1 MTQDSFEEMREIG
14 ARLMEIGLYGH
25 DMFDYSTVEKKGDE
39 PQSFIPLSDSALHLF
54 VSGIYSYLSYS
65 NGRAHRELSEPLTT
79 MLTIP

>member
-39 PQSFIPLSDSALHLF
+39 PQSFIPLSDSGALHLF
-54 VSGIYSYLSYS
+54 VSGCLFLST
-65 NGRAHRELSEPLTT
+65 LF
-79 MLTIP
+79 